1 MPGPTVAPTSGT
13 QGVPFH
19 RVSRQSNPSYST
31 YRPTGVRIQHCSQRG
46 ATRSTGPHEITS
58 ARCVHALKSNQELL
72 HAAQEGGC
80 LHRVPGAVLEPQQSS
95 RRVRQQPGHSTQEG
109 SDAHK
114 DLLTHSLL
122 MRLQSMRAS
131 AHPPRRSVQLTVSDC
146 DLQSH
151 LRQGRHHSA
160 THGRALDCTT
170 QKVSTSSCHQVPFPA
185 ARHDTE
191 LNSTRLH
198 MTSC

>member
-1 MPGPTVAPTSGT
+1 MAHTGGKKLPGPTVAPTSGT

-80 LHRVPGAVLEPQQSS
+80 LHRVPGAVLQPQQSS
-95 RRVRQQPGHSTQEG
+95 RGVRQQPGHSTQDR

-122 MRLQSMRAS
+122 MRLQSMRTN
-131 AHPPRRSVQLTVSDC
+131 AHTPTETVRPTDC
-146 DLQSH
+146 Q
-151 LRQGRHHSA
+151 
-160 THGRALDCTT
+160 
-170 QKVSTSSCHQVPFPA
+170 
-185 ARHDTE
+185 
-191 LNSTRLH
+191 RL
-198 MTSC
+198 